1 MRGWFLSLF
10 FVFMS
15 ACTVGPEYVQP
26 DIETP
31 ESWSIDIT
39 AAEDLTDTAWWT
51 RFGDPVLDSLVERAV
66 RQNLDLKIAAARIDQ
81 FIGQLEVANAEAL
94 PRVDGALSIGTQRS
108 GGQSAESAQAA
119 LNVQWEIDL
128 WGRVRRSNE
137 AARARLLASEA
148 GRQAVLMTL
157 VSNVAGGYVTLRG
170 LDRQLGIA
178 RQTERA
184 YAESLDLMR
193 LRYDYG
199 AISQLELRQAESL
212 LESARQAIPRFE
224 SLVRQQENL
233 LAVLL
238 GDMPGT
244 VPRGKE
250 IDLLTPPGIP
260 AGLPSTLLERRP
272 DIRQAEQALVA
283 ANAEIGVAKA
293 AYFPTITLTGLLG
306 SVSGELGS
314 LFSGGTGQSS
324 LVGGIAAPLF
334 NRGAIAGQVT
344 QAESL
349 QQQSLLQYQQTVLN
363 AFREVEDALVKTT
376 KGREEFAARQNQTRI
391 LGDVAGL
398 ARLRFDGGTEDYL
411 QVLDA
416 ERNLFSAQLGLVE
429 KEVEVLRALIEVYKA
444 MGGGWIDT
452 ADRLGDAAKTG

>member
-1 MRGWFLSLF
+1 MRNWYLPVFALFLA
-10 FVFMS
+10 
-15 ACTVGPEYVQP
+15 ACTVGPDYVKP
-26 DIETP
+26 EIEIP
-31 ESWSIDIT
+31 ENWSIDSA
-39 AAEDLTDTAWWT
+39 AAEDLTDAAWWT
-51 RFGDPVLDSLVERAV
+51 RFGDPVLDTLVSRAV

-81 FIGQLEVANAEAL
+81 FIGQMEVAGAEAL
-94 PRVDGALSIGTQRS
+94 PRVDGALSIGGQRS
-108 GGQSAESAQAA
+108 GGRSSQSAQAA

-137 AARARLLASEA
+137 AAQARWLASEA
-148 GRQAVLMTL
+148 GRRAVLMTL

-170 LDRQLGIA
+170 LDRQLAIT
-178 RQTERA
+178 RQTERT
-184 YAESLDLMR
+184 YTESLDLMR
-193 LRYDYG
+193 LRYEYG

-238 GDMPGT
+238 GQLPGAIE
-244 VPRGKE
+244 RGLE
-250 IDLLTPPGIP
+250 IEALSPPAIP

-272 DIRQAEQALVA
+272 DIFQAEQALVA

-293 AYFPTITLTGLLG
+293 AYFPTITLTGVLG
-306 SVSGELGS
+306 SVSGDLGN

-324 LVGGIAAPLF
+324 LAGGIAAPLL
-334 NRGAIAGQVT
+334 NRGAIDGQVK

-349 QQQSLLQYQQTVLN
+349 RQQALFQYRQTVLN
-363 AFREVEDALVKTT
+363 AFREVEDALVNTT
-376 KGREEFAARQNQTRI
+376 KGREEAAARRNQTRI
-391 LGDVAGL
+391 LSDAAGL
-398 ARLRFDGGTEDYL
+398 ARMRFDGGTEDYL

-429 KEVEVLRALIEVYKA
+429 KEVEVIRSLIEVYKA
-444 MGGGWIDT
+444 MGGGWVEA
-452 ADRLGDAAKTG
+452 ADKLGDAGETG